1 MRARPLHTVPM
12 GVKALLALSLC
23 LQLAWHIGLPPPRAD
38 AHALAPPPRK
48 NMLAA
53 AAFGEPIA
61 ASQLLALYLQAFDNP
76 PGIRIP
82 FRDLDYDV
90 VMDWLTRMI
99 ELDPRGQ
106 YPLLLATRLYAQVPD
121 EARQRQMLEFVYR
134 EFFADPDRRWP
145 WLAHAA
151 VTAKHRLRDLPLA
164 LKYAQAIAKH
174 ATGPAV
180 PHWAQQMPIFILE
193 EMGETE
199 SARILLGALLANGTV
214 TDPGEIRF
222 LTGRLHDLEQ
232 KAVEKSPLPVK

>member
-1 MRARPLHTVPM
+1 MEARSVRSVPIAIL
-12 GVKALLALSLC
+12 VSAVSFLC
-23 LQLAWHIGLPPPRAD
+23 LQIAWHFVVSRPEAHAQALPPAPSRA
-38 AHALAPPPRK
+38 A
-48 NMLAA
+48 LAA
-53 AAFGEPIA
+53 ASLGEPIA
-61 ASQLLALYLQAFDNP
+61 AAQTLALWLQTFDHQ
-76 PGIRIP
+76 PGISIP
-82 FRDLDYDV
+82 LRDLDYSNV
-90 VMDWLTRMI
+90 IEWLARII

-121 EARQRQMLEFVYR
+121 EARQRQMLEFAYR

-164 LKYAQAIAKH
+164 LKYAQAISKH